1 MQSKKIA
8 AALLFFIFVLTHEL
22 AHSVVA
28 KAGRSSNACDLSNS
42 RLFHKEICGIAAR
55 V

>member
-1 MQSKKIA
+1 MWSKKIA
-8 AALLFFIFVLTHEL
+8 AALLFFNAL
-22 AHSVVA
+22 AHEMAYSVVA

-42 RLFHKEICGIAAR
+42 RLFHKEICGIASR